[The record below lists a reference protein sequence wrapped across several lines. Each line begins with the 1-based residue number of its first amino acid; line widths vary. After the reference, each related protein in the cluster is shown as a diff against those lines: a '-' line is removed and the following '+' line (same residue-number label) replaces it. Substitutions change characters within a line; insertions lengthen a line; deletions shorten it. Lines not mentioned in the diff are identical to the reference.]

1 MGTAEQ
7 ASNEIIHYLPMQVDF
22 LGMTVHMQTLYMSW
36 LACIIT
42 IVVVWAITS
51 GSKMV
56 PGRAQAALEMFFD
69 ALGGLIE
76 KNMGKE
82 GRSKMQAF
90 FFTLFLYLLVAN
102 EIGVFL
108 PSIGIHFTSPTNDMN
123 TVFAL
128 SILVMVVAYIYGVA
142 NKGIGYFGHFVKPYV
157 PFLPLNI
164 VEEIAKPI
172 TLALRLFGNILAGEI
187 LLIVLY
193 KLCPWV
199 IPDIWVLFSLFVGV
213 LQAFVFTMLSII
225 NIAPSFAGKH

>member
-7 ASNEIIHYLPMQVDF
+7 ASNEIIQYLPMQLDF
-22 LGMTVHMQTLYMSW
+22 LGMTVRMQTLYMSW

-42 IVVVWAITS
+42 IVVVWLITS

-56 PGRAQAALEMFFD
+56 PGRAQVALEMFFD
-69 ALGGLIE
+69 VLGGLIE
-76 KNMGKE
+76 SNMGKE
-82 GRSKMQAF
+82 GREKLQAF
-90 FFTLFLYLLVAN
+90 FFTLFLYLFVSN
-102 EIGVFL
+102 EVGVFL
-108 PSIGIHFTSPTNDMN
+108 PSIGIHFTSPTNDVN

-128 SILVMVVAYIYGVA
+128 SILVMVVAYVYGIA
-142 NKGIGYFGHFVKPYV
+142 RNGFHYFAHFVKPYA
-157 PFLPLNI
+157 PFLPLNLI
-164 VEEIAKPI
+164 EEIAKPV

-193 KLCPWV
+193 KLCPWI

-225 NIAPSFAGKH
+225 NIAPSFVKR